1 MNRNNSGFTVIF
13 WLILIFGFGGSL
25 LSGLFTLLPIFIVLF
40 IFSGLFKGAGSEDN
54 RSYSRV
60 RNSQSGDGGRYRAMS
75 NRDLNRIDKKLN
87 AYYKDNMKLAVCD
100 GIALTTKN
108 GNYTG
113 VDDLY
118 LTYDNELIISL
129 AEFRNNYGDIYQR
142 ILELLLAFAKS
153 DNTEVKEST
162 QAKMV
167 TPIKEVSKAQSYIDK
182 ISGLNIDINNA
193 EVKNSLDQTCK
204 LLKQIDL
211 YAGEEDAERL
221 SKLYDYYLPILTK
234 ILENYKELGKVGA
247 DSNEFKHNEAQL
259 LKTIVLINEA
269 LKEMNK
275 SIHEDDYMNLSADI
289 TTLQSLLKKDG
300 LVNGNPFKKE
310 ETDDDGQE

>member
-60 RNSQSGDGGRYRAMS
+60 RNSQSGDGGRYRSMS

-153 DNTEVKEST
+153 DNTEAKESA

-234 ILENYKELGKVGA
+234 ILENYKELGKVSA
-247 DSNEFKHNEAQL
+247 DSNEFKHNETQL

>member
-1 MNRNNSGFTVIF
+1 MLITLALASASSIASVAAGVFAVGELLVLHDYVRRVD
-13 WLILIFGFGGSL
+13 LLAILIDIASRL
-25 LSGLFTLLPIFIVLF
+25 DPSGNQNPH
-40 IFSGLFKGAGSEDN
+40 
-54 RSYSRV
+54 
-60 RNSQSGDGGRYRAMS
+60 
-75 NRDLNRIDKKLN
+75 
-87 AYYKDNMKLAVCD
+87 
-100 GIALTTKN
+100 
-108 GNYTG
+108 
-113 VDDLY
+113 
-118 LTYDNELIISL
+118 SL
-129 AEFRNNYGDIYQR
+129 AEILFR
-142 ILELLLAFAKS
+142 ELTGA
-153 DNTEVKEST
+153 VESHD
-162 QAKMV
+162 
-167 TPIKEVSKAQSYIDK
+167 IDK

-247 DSNEFKHNEAQL
+247 DSNEFKHNETQL

-289 TTLQSLLKKDG
+289 TTLQSVLKKDG